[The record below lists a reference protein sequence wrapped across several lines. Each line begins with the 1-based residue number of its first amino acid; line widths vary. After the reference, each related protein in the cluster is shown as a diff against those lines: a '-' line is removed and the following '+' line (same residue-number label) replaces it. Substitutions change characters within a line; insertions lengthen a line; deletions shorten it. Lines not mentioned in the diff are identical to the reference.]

1 MEVTLDNITSKV
13 TSVSSVAEEAIQRS
27 SDTEEELATE
37 NPTSSAEIESPSTET
52 IQRKTNNNHLPK
64 TPINLSPTSGGN
76 PLPPAIQKKMERAF
90 STNFNNVRIHTGSQ
104 AKLIKAQ
111 AYTQGNN
118 IHFAPG
124 KYNPDSQSGQ
134 ELLGHELT
142 HVVQQKAGK
151 VSVPQGKSLPIN
163 ADPALEAEAD
173 ELGLKA
179 AKGEQVTVAGTSA
192 NLQESAPTNAPIQ

>member
-1 MEVTLDNITSKV
+1 MEK
-13 TSVSSVAEEAIQRS
+13 
-27 SDTEEELATE
+27 
-37 NPTSSAEIESPSTET
+37 
-52 IQRKTNNNHLPK
+52 
-64 TPINLSPTSGGN
+64 
-76 PLPPAIQKKMERAF
+76 AF
-90 STNFNNVRIHTGSQ
+90 STNFNNVRIHTGNQ
-104 AKLIKAQ
+104 AKLINAQ
-111 AYTQGNN
+111 AHTQGNN

-179 AKGEQVTVAGTSA
+179 
-192 NLQESAPTNAPIQ
+192 